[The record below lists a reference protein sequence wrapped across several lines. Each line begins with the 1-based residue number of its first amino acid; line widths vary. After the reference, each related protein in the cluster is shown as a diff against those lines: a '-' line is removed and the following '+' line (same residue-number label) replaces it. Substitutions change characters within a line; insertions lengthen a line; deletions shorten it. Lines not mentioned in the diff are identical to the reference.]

1 MAGTQ
6 QVDSQ
11 TLRDTGVVFTNS
23 AGTVGEIVSSV
34 EGSIGSLIWTG
45 GIADTFRADFESQY
59 KPMLQQLA
67 TDMEA
72 VRGALDQKAADYDLV
87 FHGSV

>member
-23 AGTVGEIVSSV
+23 AGTVTDIVASV
-34 EGSIGSLIWTG
+34 EGSIASLIWTG
-45 GIADTFRADFESQY
+45 GIADTFRADFDAQY

-72 VRGALDQKAADYDLV
+72 VRTALDDKAAEYDLV

>member
-11 TLRDTGVVFTNS
+11 TLRDPGVVFTNS
-23 AGTVGEIVSSV
+23 AGTVTDLVAAV

-45 GIADTFRADFESQY
+45 GIADTFRADFDAQY

-72 VRGALDQKAADYDLV
+72 VRTALDDKAAEYDLV
-87 FHGSV
+87 FHGAV

>member
-23 AGTVGEIVSSV
+23 ADSVTDIVAAV

-45 GIADTFRADFESQY
+45 GIANTFRADFDSQY

-67 TDMEA
+67 TDMQA
-72 VRGALDQKAADYDLV
+72 VRTALDDKAAEYDLV
-87 FHGSV
+87 FHGAV

>member
-1 MAGTQ
+1 MAGIQ

-11 TLRDTGVVFTNS
+11 TLRETGVVFTNS
-23 AGTVGEIVSSV
+23 AGVVTDIVASV
-34 EGSIGSLIWTG
+34 DGSIGALIWTG
-45 GIADTFRADFESQY
+45 GIADTFRADFEGQY

-72 VRGALDQKAADYDLV
+72 VRTALDDKAAEYDLV
-87 FHGSV
+87 FHGA

>member
-1 MAGTQ
+1 VAGTQ

-23 AGTVGEIVSSV
+23 AGTVADVIAAV

-45 GIADTFRADFESQY
+45 GIADTFRADFDSQY

-72 VRGALDQKAADYDLV
+72 VRTALDEKAAEYDLV
-87 FHGSV
+87 FHGAV